1 MYIISAIGG
10 AIVGGVITWIA
21 REKYWQRQIAPLLA
35 SLPSSV
41 DRPNIGDL
49 PIDVRLRRQ
58 CQDTLQAFNELQ
70 TTADDWERILREI
83 PVGFLYL
90 DADDRLLW
98 CNQAARQLLHIEKW
112 SVDRQQLFLEI
123 VRSFELDT
131 LIQDIRQRQKWGKI
145 SWDFHPDRAGFPQAK
160 WAEVDRPKQDLSI
173 ALQAS
178 GIPLK
183 NGSVGVFILDK
194 QQESELIKARERW
207 MADLAHE
214 LRTPL
219 TSIRLVL
226 ETLQEQVSPRME
238 SLVDRTLNEVDRLVE
253 LIQDFLTLSYLEQA
267 PSEHL
272 QIETID
278 LPSIIR
284 QSWQTIAPF
293 AEQKNISMQ
302 WYGVATHAIEADAD
316 RLQQLFVNL
325 FDNAVK
331 YTPPGG
337 IVKVK
342 VDIGNDLATIDII
355 DSGDGFNGADIP
367 FLFDR
372 LFRGD
377 RSRQRQQASSN
388 ILPHPVTTSSGLG
401 LAIVRQ
407 IARAHGGEIVAQNHP
422 ETGSAWLQLTLPMRS
437 SSLLL

>member
-1 MYIISAIGG
+1 MHIISAIGG
-10 AIVGGVITWIA
+10 AIVGGVITWIV

-41 DRPNIGDL
+41 DRPHIGDL
-49 PIDVRLRRQ
+49 PIDARLRRQ

-70 TTADDWERILREI
+70 TTADDWERILMEI

-90 DADDRLLW
+90 DAHDRLLW
-98 CNQAARQLLHIEKW
+98 CNLAARQLLHIEKW
-112 SVDRQQLFLEI
+112 SVDRQRLFLEI

-183 NGSVGVFILDK
+183 NGSVGVFIVDK

-207 MADLAHE
+207 IADLAHE

-272 QIETID
+272 HLETID

-293 AEQKNISMQ
+293 AEQKNISVQ
-302 WYGVATHAIEADAD
+302 WDGVETHAIEADAD

-331 YTPPGG
+331 YTPPDG
-337 IVKVK
+337 IVRVK

-355 DSGDGFNGADIP
+355 DSGDGFNSADIP

-377 RSRQRQQASSN
+377 RSRQRQQALRDS
-388 ILPHPVTTSSGLG
+388 LPHPVTTSSGLG

-422 ETGSAWLQLTLPMRS
+422 ETGSAWLQLTLPIRENS
-437 SSLLL
+437 IR